1 MGPIR
6 RTLFVVTFAILLVA
20 SLASL
25 SPVGAQ
31 EADAPASNTT
41 ITVSASGTVTAPPE
55 IAVINLAV
63 VDTNRSAQAAA
74 AAVGD
79 SVTRLRE
86 RLTAAN
92 ISDEAA
98 RTTSFTIQPVED
110 ENGTVR
116 YRAVHRLELRVP
128 ADDAGSVVDTAI
140 AGGATEVDGVQ
151 FTLSP
156 ETREALRTQALQ
168 SALSA
173 ARTDAAA
180 IADAIGVEV
189 RSVQSV
195 STSGDGEGPIS
206 VEATRTGTTFE
217 PGPVSVTA
225 SVTVTYRAQ

>member
-1 MGPIR
+1 MGLLR
-6 RTLFVVTFAILLVA
+6 RYLFVVTIAILLVA

-41 ITVSASGTVTAPPE
+41 ITVSATGEVTAPPE
-55 IAVINLAV
+55 IAVIDLAV
-63 VDTNRSAQAAA
+63 TDTNRSAQAAA
-74 AAVGD
+74 ATVGD
-79 SVTRLRE
+79 RVSRLRE

-92 ISDEAA
+92 VSGDAV
-98 RTTSFTIQPVED
+98 RTTSFTIQPIED

-116 YRAVHRLELRVP
+116 YQAVHRLEVRVP
-128 ADDAGSVVDTAI
+128 VDDAGPVVDTAI
-140 AGGATEVDGVQ
+140 EGGATEVGSVQ
-151 FTLSP
+151 FTLSA
-156 ETREALRTQALQ
+156 ETREELRTQALQ

-173 ARTDAAA
+173 ARTDADA

-195 STSGDGEGPIS
+195 STSGDGVGPVF
-206 VEATRTGTTFE
+206 VESTRAGTTFD

-225 SVTVTYRAQ
+225 SVTVTYQAG

>member
-1 MGPIR
+1 MGLIR
-6 RTLFVVTFAILLVA
+6 RYLFVVTFAVILVA

-31 EADAPASNTT
+31 DADAPASNTT
-41 ITVSASGTVTAPPE
+41 ITVSASGVVTAPPE
-55 IAVINLAV
+55 VAVIDLAV
-63 VDTNRSAQAAA
+63 VDTDRSAQAAA

-79 SVTRLRE
+79 RVTRLRE

-92 ISDEAA
+92 VSDEAI

-116 YRAVHRLELRVP
+116 YRVVHRLGLRVP
-128 ADDAGSVVDTAI
+128 ADDAGPVVDTAI
-140 AGGATEVDGVQ
+140 ESGATEVDGVQ
-151 FTLSP
+151 FTLSA
-156 ETREALRTQALQ
+156 ETRDALRTQALQ

-173 ARTDAAA
+173 ARTDADA

-195 STSGDGEGPIS
+195 STSGDGVGPVF
-206 VEATRTGTTFE
+206 VEATRDGTAFD

-225 SVTVTYRAQ
+225 SVSVTYGAG